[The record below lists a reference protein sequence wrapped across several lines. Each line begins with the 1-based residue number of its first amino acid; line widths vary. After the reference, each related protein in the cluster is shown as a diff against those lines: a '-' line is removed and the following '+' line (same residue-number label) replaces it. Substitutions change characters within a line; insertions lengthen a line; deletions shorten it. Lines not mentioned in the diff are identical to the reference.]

1 MTGRQEATEKGLLML
16 KRVLAICSL
25 SLPLLLVAM
34 AADSKKMLPMRVQ
47 CTGVLT
53 QEGDKYSLSGNY
65 KGYGSINNVWC
76 DAAFSRD
83 IEPKAYQ
90 ALMKSACRVGD
101 KCQIAGVVN
110 GHGVF
115 YWVQVNS
122 VRRL

>member
-1 MTGRQEATEKGLLML
+1 ML

-34 AADSKKMLPMRVQ
+34 AADSKKLLPMRVQ

-53 QEGDKYSLSGNY
+53 QEDDEYSLSGNY
-65 KGYGSINNVWC
+65 KGYGPINNVWC

-83 IEPKAYQ
+83 IEPKAYE

-115 YWVQVNS
+115 TGSRSTV
-122 VRRL
+122 